1 MLQFGYK
8 VSAFPSGD
16 VSGRFRRPSPPP
28 IPLRQRFRP
37 FPSPVTSAIPLR
49 RRFRLFSL
57 PVTSAHPSPATF
69 KAFFVARHL
78 RPSLFGNVSGR
89 FRRPSP
95 PPIPLRRRF
104 RLFSSPV
111 TSTHPSPAT
120 FKAFF
125 VARHLRH
132 TSPATFQAFFVARHL
147 RLHDTA
153 GLIHRFPGDRI
164 ARNAVPVASRLQI
177 CQRCAQLGRIHCR

>member
-16 VSGRFRRPSPPP
+16 
-28 IPLRQRFRP
+28 
-37 FPSPVTSAIPLR
+37 
-49 RRFRLFSL
+49 
-57 PVTSAHPSPATF
+57 
-69 KAFFVARHL
+69 
-78 RPSLFGNVSGR
+78 VSGR

-125 VARHLRH
+125 VARHLHPSLSGDVSGHFCCPSPPPYLSGNVSGRFRCPSPPASLSGNVSGHFRH
-132 TSPATFQAFFVARHL
+132 PSPPPIPLRQRFGAFPSPVTSAIPLRRRLRLFSSPVTSARTSPATFHAIIV
-147 RLHDTA
+147 T
-153 GLIHRFPGDRI
+153 
-164 ARNAVPVASRLQI
+164 
-177 CQRCAQLGRIHCR
+177 